1 MTVKQFRGTNARRF
15 GAVVVASLALGCSS
29 ERAVS
34 TAPVS
39 AAPLFSREAAHDAD
53 ALPSVTQVHVARLLP
68 NDVIADINGVH
79 VFNGGFGSAL
89 DASPFRSNEFYS
101 MTDRGPNV
109 SGTGN
114 DKLFPVPDFHP
125 QVGIFRLHGNVLRRE
140 RVIVLRDESGKPLT
154 GLPPAGGGNTGEIPK
169 TLDGSPL
176 PNDPNGI
183 DSEGL
188 RVMRDG
194 SFWVSDEYGPFI
206 AHFDRHG
213 RTIERDSPFG
223 GPHPLPTVLARRQP
237 NKGMEGLASIENGRI
252 LFGMMQN
259 PLNNPASAVK
269 NSKLLRLLVLNTKTG
284 ATKQLVY
291 LMDDPK
297 YGVSEIEAISP
308 TRLLV
313 DERDGKFF
321 NDPAGAA
328 VQKKIYLIDIA
339 GATDVSDPANSPDG
353 LVKGGKTLEQMSDAD
368 LATNGIV
375 PVKKQLLIDLL
386 AFGYTHDK
394 AEGLTLTDGGRTVA
408 VSNDDDFGVT
418 DDGAGHLI
426 QKMLPSAMIDHNEV
440 WFFRLSKS
448 LYAK

>member
-1 MTVKQFRGTNARRF
+1 
-15 GAVVVASLALGCSS
+15 
-29 ERAVS
+29 
-34 TAPVS
+34 
-39 AAPLFSREAAHDAD
+39 
-53 ALPSVTQVHVARLLP
+53 
-68 NDVIADINGVH
+68 
-79 VFNGGFGSAL
+79 
-89 DASPFRSNEFYS
+89 
-101 MTDRGPNV
+101 
-109 SGTGN
+109 
-114 DKLFPVPDFHP
+114 
-125 QVGIFRLHGNVLRRE
+125 
-140 RVIVLRDESGKPLT
+140 
-154 GLPPAGGGNTGEIPK
+154 
-169 TLDGSPL
+169 
-176 PNDPNGI
+176 
-183 DSEGL
+183 
-188 RVMRDG
+188 
-194 SFWVSDEYGPFI
+194 
-206 AHFDRHG
+206 
-213 RTIERDSPFG
+213 
-223 GPHPLPTVLARRQP
+223 
-237 NKGMEGLASIENGRI
+237 
-252 LFGMMQN
+252 
-259 PLNNPASAVK
+259 
-269 NSKLLRLLVLNTKTG
+269 
-284 ATKQLVY
+284 
-291 LMDDPK
+291 MDDPK

-394 AEGLTLTDGGRTVA
+394 AEGLTVTDGGRTVA